1 MPGSSACF
9 SSGMHP
15 RGRHAPFQIPSV
27 CLSRVQHPA
36 GLAGQGAPRPP
47 LICPLAG
54 WASPCKRVL
63 QPFHNTELYAML
75 EGSAQLHSNFQAL
88 LRC

>member
-1 MPGSSACF
+1 MPHFRFPVFVFPECNTLLALRDRARRGHHLFAHSQAGPLHASA
-9 SSGMHP
+9 
-15 RGRHAPFQIPSV
+15 
-27 CLSRVQHPA
+27 
-36 GLAGQGAPRPP
+36 
-47 LICPLAG
+47 
-54 WASPCKRVL
+54 VL